1 MVNTVLS
8 ALFPEELVH
17 LPYQANLFGLLRAMG
32 GHCSE
37 NFHVRANS
45 WICGRLEEA
54 LGPPEET
61 LEAIA
66 RRQYLPSLLTARMRE
81 SEREPPDQPERENV
95 RPQAKPFSEV
105 WTRFEAFVGQQG
117 LLFDRADVE
126 SLHLGLWADDQRH
139 FAVLAGLSGTG
150 KRQLGYHYGR
160 ALVVTDAD
168 ETESRLLTVRVQ
180 PGWHDPSPLLGYSN
194 PLAGGAYQRTEFL
207 NFLLRAS
214 QRPAEPHVCILD
226 EMNLSHPEQYL
237 APLLSAMEQRDGVL
251 DLHLGSAGNVG
262 ACSEDGST
270 SKDVCVPQNLPRS
283 RN

>member
-81 SEREPPDQPERENV
+81 SEDDDADELPDI

-150 KRQLGYHYGR
+150 KTQLGYHYGR